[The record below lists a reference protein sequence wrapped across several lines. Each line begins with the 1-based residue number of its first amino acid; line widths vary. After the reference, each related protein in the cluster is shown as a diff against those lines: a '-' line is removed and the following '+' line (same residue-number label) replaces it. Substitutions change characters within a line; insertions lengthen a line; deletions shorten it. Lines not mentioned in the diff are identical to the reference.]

1 MNHLKE
7 MTQFVENGD
16 FEVTDEGVLIHRG
29 ILAKGKYTHSI
40 NGEDVRVDTN
50 LIPSEGIASI
60 LSVAFGADTQITAW
74 YLAVFSGAVT
84 PAANWTAANFTATA
98 SEITSN
104 TEGYSDATR
113 PAWTPGAVTNGVIGN
128 LASKAT
134 FNIVCTT
141 SVNIAGAALLS
152 SNTKG
157 GTTGVLASATRFAST
172 RQVYNGDAFELGY
185 EIELQDT

>member
-1 MNHLKE
+1 MRITKE
-7 MTQFVENGD
+7 ITQFVENGD
-16 FEVTDEGVLIHRG
+16 FEASDEGIIIHRG

-40 NGEDVRVDTN
+40 NGEALQCDHN
-50 LIPSEGIASI
+50 LIPTEGIASI

-84 PAANWTAANFTATA
+84 PATNWTAANFTANA

-113 PAWTPGAVTNGVIGN
+113 PAWTPGAVAAGVIGN

-141 SVNIAGAALLS
+141 SVNIAGAGLLS
-152 SNTKG
+152 TNTKG